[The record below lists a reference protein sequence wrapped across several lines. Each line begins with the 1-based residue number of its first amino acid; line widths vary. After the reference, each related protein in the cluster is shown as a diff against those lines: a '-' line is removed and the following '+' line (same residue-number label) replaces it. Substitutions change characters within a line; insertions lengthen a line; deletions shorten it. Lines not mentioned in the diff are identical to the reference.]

1 MIIVSKHHLFS
12 KSIIWSDIQRYTNL
26 PNSTVIK
33 PSSKVTVAEV
43 EMPSNPQSRQIF
55 HDSFDFDEFDLYI
68 VLTETWFKENI
79 MWTVSQIKLK
89 SNNATVRFVKT
100 KVCDFF
106 F

>member
-1 MIIVSKHHLFS
+1 M
-12 KSIIWSDIQRYTNL
+12 